1 MQSPH
6 GRIISIDSEHAQSVI
21 VEVEAAAVCKR
32 CAQGKGCGAGL
43 MGGTSR
49 ARQVSAILADGLNVE
64 RGDSVSLSL
73 EPGNLLRAA
82 AIVYGLPLVGALS
95 GALLAQVM
103 RATDL
108 AVVAA
113 ALLGIVA
120 GVVLARVRLQRTSCL
135 RDLTPVVTA
144 KRSLAAD

>member
-6 GRIISIDSEHAQSVI
+6 GRIISIDSEHPQTVV

-32 CAQGKGCGAGL
+32 CAEGKGCGAGL
-43 MGGTSR
+43 MGGSSR
-49 ARQVSAILADGLNVE
+49 ARRVNALLVDGLNVE

-95 GALLAQVM
+95 AALLALVM
-103 RATDL
+103 DATDL
-108 AVVAA
+108 AVAAA
-113 ALLGIVA
+113 ALLGIIA
-120 GVVLARVRLQRTSCL
+120 GVVLARLRLQRTSCL
-135 RDLTPVVTA
+135 RDLTPVVIA
-144 KRSLAAD
+144 KYSLAAD